1 MKRRGSMEKLDRRI
15 QPGERLLSL
24 DAFRGLTMIL
34 LISSSFGLYYL
45 KDHAIFGAFAVQFTH
60 HQWNGIYFWDL
71 IQPFFMFIVGVA
83 MPFSFFKRWERGEA
97 WGESLKH
104 VIRRSLTLLFL
115 GVLLHCWYSRA
126 YVWELWNVLS
136 QLSVTYL
143 VAFLL
148 MKKSIRTQLIVSFAI
163 LLGNYILYRFLP
175 VYGPD
180 GPWMKDAN
188 FGAFMDNILMGK
200 INNGGGWVAINII
213 GSSAHTIWGVVAGL
227 VLMSDKPE
235 MKKFRTLALAGI
247 IGVVLG
253 LLLDPV
259 TPIIKRICTSS
270 FILISGGW
278 ALLALSFF
286 YWLVDIKG
294 IKRWTYPVLVV
305 GMNSIFIY
313 MFVNLLGGW
322 ANDFVGIFT
331 KPIVE
336 PLGLFGKILDKNFV
350 LMFYWYICW
359 WLYKRNIFIR
369 I

>member
-1 MKRRGSMEKLDRRI
+1 METLDRRI
-15 QPGERLLSL
+15 KPTERLVSL

-45 KDHAIFGAFAVQFTH
+45 KDHPVFGAFAVQFTH
-60 HQWNGIYFWDL
+60 HEWNGLYFWDL

-83 MPFSFFKRWERGEA
+83 MPFSFAKRWERGES

-104 VIRRSLTLLFL
+104 VLKRCATLLFL
-115 GVLLHCWYSRA
+115 GVLLHCWYNRA

-143 VAFLL
+143 VAFLF
-148 MKKSIRTQLIVSFAI
+148 MKKSIRYQIIASLVI
-163 LLGNYILYRFLP
+163 LLGNYLLYRFIP

-180 GPWMKDAN
+180 GPWIKDAN
-188 FGAFMDNILMGK
+188 FGTFMDRVLMGK
-200 INNGGGWVAINII
+200 INPGGGWVAINVI
-213 GSSAHTIWGVVAGL
+213 GSSAHTMWGVIAGL
-227 VLMSDKPE
+227 WLKSDKPE
-235 MKKFRTLALAGI
+235 TVKIRNMVIAGV

-270 FILISGGW
+270 FIIISGGW
-278 ALLALSFF
+278 ALLALAFF
-286 YWLVDIKG
+286 YWLVDVRGVK
-294 IKRWTYPVLVV
+294 KWTYPVLVV

-322 ANDFVGIFT
+322 ANEFVGIFT
-331 KPIVE
+331 KPLLD
-336 PLGLFGKILDKNFV
+336 PLGLAGKVLQKDFV
-350 LMFYWYICW
+350 LLFYWYLCW
-359 WLYKRNIFIR
+359 WLYKRKIFIR